1 MSMGLLFPAALA
13 ALAALLLPLVIH
25 IARKS
30 EQLPT
35 DFAALRWLR
44 SRPKPRS
51 RLRFDE
57 WPLLL
62 LRLVLLALAA
72 LWLAQPVLFGAG
84 DERPYVAVVPGAQV
98 DQGSFADARIH
109 WLAPGFPKID
119 TAQPTGQLPIASLI
133 RQLDAELP
141 AKTPLTIV
149 TPTILDG
156 ADADRLR
163 LSRKVAWRVSGE
175 AKAAPDKVAPPPTLA
190 IRSDADHRAAL
201 RYIRAAA
208 LAWQP
213 ANRNGEVDSSTPNA
227 PLPDK
232 GHILVWLSGGT
243 MLDSA
248 VDWVKQGGTM
258 IVASDT
264 RLPADQTMV
273 PLWRDADG
281 QLLAEA
287 TVLGKGRLIRF
298 TRLLQPS
305 QMPVLLDADFPSQL
319 RTLLTPTISPTR
331 VTATDYTPLTGG
343 RAYDQPPQQLRP
355 WLAILIALLLLAER
369 WLATRRR
376 RSIAP

>member
-1 MSMGLLFPAALA
+1 MSMGLFFPAALA
-13 ALAALLLPLVIH
+13 ALVALLLPLLIH

-30 EQLPT
+30 EQMPT

-57 WPLLL
+57 RLLLL
-62 LRLVLLALAA
+62 LRLTLLALAA

-84 DERPYVAVVPGAQV
+84 DERPYVAVIPGAQV

-119 TAQPTGQLPIASLI
+119 MAQPGGPLPSASLI

-141 AKTPLTIV
+141 PKTPLTIV
-149 TPTILDG
+149 TPSVIDG
-156 ADADRLR
+156 ADADLLH

-175 AKAAPDKVAPPPTLA
+175 TKAAPDKVAPPPIFA
-190 IRSDADHRAAL
+190 IRSDADHRATL

-208 LAWQP
+208 LAW
-213 ANRNGEVDSSTPNA
+213 RNSEVDSSTPNA

-232 GHILVWLSGGT
+232 GHILVWLAGGT

-248 VDWVKQGGTM
+248 AEWVKQGGT
-258 IVASDT
+258 ILVASDT
-264 RLPADQTMV
+264 RLPADQSTV
-273 PLWRDADG
+273 PLWRDAEG
-281 QLLAEA
+281 QVLAEA

-298 TRLLQPS
+298 TRPLVPS

-319 RTLLTPTISPTR
+319 RTLLKPAPSPSR
-331 VTATDYTPLTGG
+331 VTATDYAPLTGG
-343 RAYDQPPQQLRP
+343 RAYDQPPQQLRS

-369 WLATRRR
+369 WLATSRR

>member
-13 ALAALLLPLVIH
+13 ALAALIIPLILH

-62 LRLVLLALAA
+62 LRLALLALAA
-72 LWLAQPVLFGAG
+72 LWLAQPVLFGAV

-98 DQGSFADARIH
+98 DQAAFADARLH

-119 TAQPTGQLPIASLI
+119 TARPTGPLPVASLI

-141 AKTPLTIV
+141 PKTPLTIV
-149 TPTILDG
+149 TPNILDG
-156 ADADRLR
+156 ADADRLC

-175 AKAAPDKVAPPPTLA
+175 TTAAPDKPTTPPILA

-208 LAWQP
+208 LAWRTVEP
-213 ANRNGEVDSSTPNA
+213 DSAPTDA

-232 GHILVWLSGGT
+232 THILVWLAGGT
-243 MLDSA
+243 LPASA
-248 VDWVKQGGTM
+248 VDWVRQGGTLLA
-258 IVASDT
+258 ASDT
-264 RLPADQTMV
+264 RLSADQPMV

-281 QLLAEA
+281 QPLAQAA
-287 TVLGKGRLIRF
+287 TLGKGRLIRL
-298 TRLLQPS
+298 TRPLVPA
-305 QMPVLLDADFPSQL
+305 QMPILLDADFPTQL
-319 RTLLTPTISPTR
+319 RALLTPTPSPAR
-331 VTATDYTPLTGG
+331 VAATDYAPLTGG

-369 WLATRRR
+369 WLATSRRR
-376 RSIAP
+376 NIAP